1 MSKGYSV
8 TMRHESYKHGAASGI
23 VRHSIRS
30 VEEEHGT
37 FRNHSNE
44 KIVAGRTRENMVV
57 VNDGQGG
64 FKEPDSPDEVHAY
77 RKSMIAQRADKRKLR
92 SNQLTHME
100 TIVQLDGDFAGT
112 AVEFLNDSRGT
123 RDEATFLLDV
133 LTEHVVEKVGQK
145 NVNYI
150 ALHLD
155 ETSPHVHIG
164 WTPLAENGSLDYRAV
179 IGEMRT
185 WKDGRT
191 RGTLTPKMMSDQ
203 HKEVR
208 ELMNKHGYPAVEV
221 FSSKDHEKHEV
232 YKRQQE
238 QLDAAFSERESKVT
252 QREDDCEVREV
263 KVKQREDDH
272 EEAKKQFATER
283 DDFAKEMDKQRQK
296 LDTQRRQHQEAVR
309 KQKEDFDKREKALKE
324 KEATQKQRLDT
335 ERATKLKDVESR
347 EKSVGEWE
355 QRLKKTRKAISTFM
369 NSRYWTNAI
378 EHPMDVP
385 REQSDFVK
393 AVSDLHAEIR
403 PTGLEPTRST
413 PSDRARSRSEATANH
428 AKPRTPK
435 KTAKAPK
442 SDILRDIEE
451 ARRKKRQGG
460 NGSPDF

>member
-252 QREDDCEVREV
+252 QREDDCEEREV

-283 DDFAKEMDKQRQK
+283 DDFAKEMDKQRQE
-296 LDTQRRQHQEAVR
+296 LDTQRQQHQEAVR
-309 KQKEDFDKREKALKE
+309 KQKEELE
-324 KEATQKQRLDT
+324 N
-335 ERATKLKDVESR
+335 ERATKLNDVESR
-347 EKSVGEWE
+347 EKSVREWE
-355 QRLKKTRKAISTFM
+355 ERQVKTRKAVAKFM
-369 NSRYWTNAI
+369 QSRYYRNAV
-378 EHPMDVP
+378 EHPMEVS
-385 REQSDFVK
+385 REQAAFVK
-393 AVSDLHAEIR
+393 EVGDLYADIR

-413 PSDRARSRSEATANH
+413 PSDRARSRSEATTSR
-428 AKPRTPK
+428 AKPRTPTK
-435 KTAKAPK
+435 HAQRRKP
-442 SDILRDIEE
+442 DIVREIEE
-451 ARRKKRQGG
+451 ARAKKRKGQPQGG
-460 NGSPDF
+460 GKGGGKPSGGDSPDF

>member
-8 TMRHESYKHGAASGI
+8 TMRHEPYKHGAASGI

-44 KIVAGRTRENMVV
+44 KIVAGRTRENIVV

-112 AVEFLNDSRGT
+112 AIEYLNDSRGT
-123 RDEATFLLDV
+123 RDEAAFLFDV

-179 IGEMRT
+179 IGEMRK

-208 ELMNKHGYPAVEV
+208 DLMNKHGYPAVEV

-252 QREDDCEVREV
+252 QREDDCEEREV

-272 EEAKKQFATER
+272 EEAKKQLATER
-283 DDFAKEMDKQRQK
+283 DDFAKEMDKQRRE

-309 KQKEDFDKREKALKE
+309 KQKEELE
-324 KEATQKQRLDT
+324 N
-335 ERATKLKDVESR
+335 ERATKLNDVESR
-347 EKSVGEWE
+347 EKSVREWE
-355 QRLKKTRKAISTFM
+355 ERLKKTSKAISTFM
-369 NSRYWTNAI
+369 HSRYYRNAQKY
-378 EHPMDVP
+378 PMDVP
-385 REQSDFVK
+385 RDQAAFVK
-393 AVSDLHAEIR
+393 EVGELYQDIR
-403 PTGLEPTRST
+403 PTVLEPTRST
-413 PSDRARSRSEATANH
+413 PSDRARSRSEATTSR
-428 AKPRTPK
+428 AKPRTPTKRAK
-435 KTAKAPK
+435 KPK

-451 ARRKKRQGG
+451 ARAKKRKGQPEGG
-460 NGSPDF
+460 GKGDGKPSGGDSPDF